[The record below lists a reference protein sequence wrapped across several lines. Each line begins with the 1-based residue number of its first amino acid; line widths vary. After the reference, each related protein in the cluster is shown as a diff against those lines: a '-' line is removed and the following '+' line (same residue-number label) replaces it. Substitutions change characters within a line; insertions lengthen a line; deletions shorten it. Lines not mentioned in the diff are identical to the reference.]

1 MPSTELRTTVAGQWR
16 RLPGPFPRLRV
27 GFSGGLDSTVLLHV
41 LAGLRAELGFVL
53 GATHVSHG
61 LVAGSGAWGAHCRAV
76 CARLD
81 VAFEERAVTVDRHH
95 PGGLEAAAREV
106 RRQALS
112 PPGDEVLLVLAQH
125 RNDQAE
131 TVLFRLLRGAG
142 VKGGAGMRPFSPQ
155 PGGGAVWRPL
165 LGVPRAALEAYAR
178 AHGLDWIED
187 PSNGDDGFSRNFL
200 RLRVLPLLETRFP
213 SAVAS
218 LARSARLLDEGAGL
232 LDELADLDLAAMR
245 LPDGRYALGAAW
257 ALTSPRLRNVLRRTL
272 ALAGERLPDE
282 QRLVE
287 LERQFRR
294 PSAQQGWRGE
304 LAGMAVCVYRAAWWV
319 EGRRPDEAPQACDW
333 RGQPTV
339 DWWGAPLR
347 FVAIDGEGLSAARL
361 AAGACQLRRREGGER
376 IALQPGGPLRSLK
389 NLFQEAGVP
398 PWLRQDLPLL
408 WVDGQLAWV
417 AGVGVAAAFRCSPG
431 EAGILPQ
438 WSGAR

>member
-1 MPSTELRTTVAGQWR
+1 MPSTELHCAVAAQWR

-41 LAGLRAELGFVL
+41 LAGLREELGFVL

-61 LVAGSGAWGAHCRAV
+61 LVAGSGAWGGHCRAV
-76 CARLD
+76 CAGLG
-81 VAFEERAVTVDRHH
+81 VAFEETAVTVDRRH
-95 PGGLEAAAREV
+95 PGGLEAAAREA

-112 PPGDEVLLVLAQH
+112 LPGDETLLVLAQH

-142 VKGGAGMRPFSPQ
+142 VKGGAGMRPFSLQ

-165 LGVPRAALEAYAR
+165 LGVPRATLEAYAR
-178 AHGLDWIED
+178 EHGLDWIED

-213 SAVAS
+213 AAAAS
-218 LARSARLLDEGAGL
+218 LARSARLFDEGAGL
-232 LDELADLDLAAMR
+232 LEELADLDLAAMR
-245 LPDGRYALGAAW
+245 LADGRYAVASAW
-257 ALTSPRLRNVLRRTL
+257 ALTSPRLRNALRRAL
-272 ALAGERLPDE
+272 SLAGELLPDE
-282 QRLVE
+282 ERLAE
-287 LERQFRR
+287 LERQFRL

-304 LAGMAVCVYRAAWWV
+304 LAGVAVCVYRAAWWI
-319 EGRRPDEAPQACDW
+319 EGRQPGEVPQACNW
-333 RGQPTV
+333 SGQPTL

-347 FVAIDGEGLSAARL
+347 FLMTAGEGLSAAML
-361 AAGACQLRRREGGER
+361 AAGVCQMRRRDGGER
-376 IALQPGGPLRSLK
+376 MVLQPGGPSRSLK

-398 PWLRQDLPLL
+398 PWQRQGLPLL

-417 AGVGVAAAFRCSPG
+417 AGVGVAAAFRCLPG

-438 WSGAR
+438 WTGAL

>member
-1 MPSTELRTTVAGQWR
+1 MLSTELRSIVAAQWR

-41 LAGLRAELGFVL
+41 LAGLREEFGFAL

-76 CARLD
+76 CTRLG
-81 VAFEERAVTVDRHH
+81 VAFEERAVTVDRRH

-112 PPGDEVLLVLAQH
+112 PPGDEALLVLAQH

-155 PGGGAVWRPL
+155 RGGGAVWRPL
-165 LGVPRAALEAYAR
+165 LGVPRATLEAYAHE
-178 AHGLDWIED
+178 HGLDWIED

-213 SAVAS
+213 AAVAT
-218 LARSARLLDEGAGL
+218 LARSARLLDECAGL
-232 LDELADLDLAAMR
+232 LEDLADLDLAAMR
-245 LPDGRYALGAAW
+245 LPDGRYAVASAW
-257 ALTSPRLRNVLRRTL
+257 ALTSPRLRNVLRRVL
-272 ALAGERLPDE
+272 ALAGECAPDE
-282 QRLVE
+282 ECLAE
-287 LERQFRR
+287 LERQFRL

-304 LAGMAVCVYRAAWWV
+304 LAGVAVCVYRAAWWV
-319 EGRRPDEAPQACDW
+319 EGPRPDEVPQALGW
-333 RGQPTV
+333 SGQPVV
-339 DWWGAPLR
+339 DWWGAPLS
-347 FVAIDGEGLSAARL
+347 FTPVEGVGLTAARL
-361 AAGACQLRRREGGER
+361 AAGTCQLRRREGGER
-376 IALQPGGPLRSLK
+376 MALQPGGPSRSLK

-417 AGVGVAAAFRCSPG
+417 AGVGVAAAFRCPPG
-431 EAGILPQ
+431 EAGVLPQ
-438 WSGAR
+438 WTGAR